1 MISEPGEFDD
11 DDQNNCNDGV
21 RDMLHDLGSAMNIEN
36 ITGVEE
42 INYITGTDTN
52 NVNEEEDKFSKLF
65 FIVE

>member
-36 ITGVEE
+36 ITGDEE